1 MMESGFRA
9 DTRMN
14 FVEIMVGE
22 KLKELDSALDILGSD
37 RKVLQVACEDF
48 LNYLK
53 FHWGLMGKEASQC
66 EAVDKLEALMREN
79 RAELEQFLAVWIS
92 IWFKKWKE
100 RVKLL
105 IGEESGN
112 KWSKVSKTLNN
123 AEPFWRKLERKQEI
137 REIVITTLIKNGE
150 ICGTEILSENLL
162 KMELG
167 EKRVQSLSDKERVF
181 AAVNNAL
188 RKGRD
193 MAQSRGPLI
202 FVKIDKGYY
211 GTTS

>member
-1 MMESGFRA
+1 
-9 DTRMN
+9 MN
-14 FVEIMVGE
+14 YVEIMVGE
-22 KLKELDSALDILGSD
+22 KLKELDSALDIRGSD

-53 FHWGLMGKEASQC
+53 FHWGLMGREASQC
-66 EAVDKLEALMREN
+66 EVVDKLDLLLNEN
-79 RAELEQFLAVWIS
+79 RAELEQFLAVWIN
-92 IWFKKWKE
+92 IWLKKWKE

-105 IGEESGN
+105 IGEDSAN

-123 AEPFWRKLERKQEI
+123 AEPFWRKLERKQEV
-137 REIVITTLIKNGE
+137 REVVIATLIKNGE

-167 EKRVQSLSDKERVF
+167 EKRAQSLNDAERVF
-181 AAVNNAL
+181 VALNNAL

-211 GTTS
+211 ASAA

>member
-1 MMESGFRA
+1 
-9 DTRMN
+9 MN
-14 FVEIMVGE
+14 YVEIMVGE

-53 FHWGLMGKEASQC
+53 FHWGLMGREASQC
-66 EAVDKLEALMREN
+66 EVVDKLDGLLREN
-79 RAELEQFLAVWIS
+79 RVELEQFLAVWIN
-92 IWFKKWKE
+92 IWLKKWKE

-105 IGEESGN
+105 IGEESAN

-137 REIVITTLIKNGE
+137 REVVITTLIKNGE

-167 EKRVQSLSDKERVF
+167 ETRVQSLNDAERVF
-181 AAVNNAL
+181 VALNNAM

-211 GTTS
+211 ASAS

>member
-1 MMESGFRA
+1 
-9 DTRMN
+9 MN
-14 FVEIMVGE
+14 YVEIMVGE

-53 FHWGLMGKEASQC
+53 FHWGLMGREASQC
-66 EAVDKLEALMREN
+66 EVVDKLDGLLREN
-79 RAELEQFLAVWIS
+79 RVELEQFLAVWIN
-92 IWFKKWKE
+92 IWLKKWKE

-105 IGEESGN
+105 IGEESAN

-137 REIVITTLIKNGE
+137 REVVITTLIKNGE

-167 EKRVQSLSDKERVF
+167 EKRVQSLDDAERVF
-181 AAVNNAL
+181 VALNNAL

-211 GTTS
+211 DSAS